1 MCCALSSD
9 KKTGIEVNFLTGRYV
24 ATYHNNRE
32 RAEWP
37 PHTAR
42 LFSALVSVWA
52 EEGQDGVER
61 DALEWLESQRPPD
74 ITASAAVYR
83 SKVSYFVPVN
93 DTTILGRSPMT
104 EERAA
109 KAVRNVGT
117 TPLKTALAL
126 FPEGREKQE
135 RFYPSVTPR
144 VPRVTYV
151 WDQAPQ
157 DDMAKVLDGL
167 LSRVTRLGH
176 SSSLVSCRIV
186 VDPLAPNYTLSEY
199 GNVNIRSVRR
209 GQLAALLSQ
218 YVRHQGYKRRA
229 LPFEIT
235 VYKKTDEQS
244 TSGAKPNMSGMWLVF
259 KLGPGFWP
267 STLAVSMAAAMRA
280 AILNR
285 IKKPIPEEI
294 SGLDSNCMPTK
305 NPHVAFV
312 ILPFAGF
319 AHADGGIRG
328 VAVSLPR
335 TLSDTSRHMIF
346 HAIADWEDACN
357 TGRAPSGSARRMSLN
372 IGDRA
377 VDVFRNVDPS
387 PLKTLQTSTWSS
399 PSRRWISVTPIS
411 LPRHPG
417 NTKRGSAAA
426 RARAWREA
434 ESAVMLSC
442 EHAGLPCPE
451 EVVVSYDPFTKGAFP
466 VARYPPFIQKGA
478 SGDAVRRELMH
489 ASLVFGES
497 VNGPMTLGTG
507 RFSGL
512 GLMKPVPD
520 GGLA

>member
-1 MCCALSSD
+1 MNSD

-32 RAEWP
+32 LAEWP

-42 LFSALVSVWA
+42 LFSALVSAWA
-52 EEGQDGVER
+52 EEGQDGAER
-61 DALEWLESQRPPD
+61 EALEWLESQRPPD
-74 ITASAAVYR
+74 ITAPAAVYR
-83 SKVSYFVPVN
+83 SKVSHFVPVN
-93 DTTILGRSPMT
+93 DTTILGRSLMT
-104 EERAA
+104 EKKAA
-109 KAVRNVGT
+109 KAVRNVGA

-135 RFYPSVTPR
+135 RFYPSVTPS

-157 DDMAKVLDGL
+157 DGMAKVLDGL

-186 VDPLAPNYTLSEY
+186 ADPPAPNYTLSEY
-199 GNVNIRSVRR
+199 GNVGIRSVRS
-209 GQLAALLSQ
+209 GQLTALLSQ
-218 YVRHQGYKRRA
+218 YARHQGYKRRA

-235 VYKKTDEQS
+235 MYKKADEWS
-244 TSGAKPNMSGMWLVF
+244 TSDTKPNMSGRWIVF
-259 KLGPGFWP
+259 RLGSGFWP
-267 STLAVSMAAAMRA
+267 STLAVSMATAMRA

-285 IKKPIPEEI
+285 IKKPIPEEVG
-294 SGLDSNCMPTK
+294 GLDLNCMPTK

-328 VAVSLPR
+328 VAVSLPH
-335 TLSDTSRHMIF
+335 TLSDTSRHMVF
-346 HAIADWEDACN
+346 RAIADWEDACN
-357 TGRAPSGSARRMSLN
+357 TGGAQAGSARTVRLN
-372 IGDRA
+372 IGDRT
-377 VDVFRNVDPS
+377 VDIFRNIDPA
-387 PLKTLQTSTWSS
+387 PLKTLQFSTWIS

-417 NTKRGSAAA
+417 NMKRGSAAA
-426 RARAWREA
+426 RARAWKEA
-434 ESAVMLSC
+434 ELAVILSC
-442 EHAGLPCPE
+442 EHVGLPRPE
-451 EVVVSYDPFTKGAFP
+451 EVVVSYDPFVKGAFP
-466 VARYPPFIQKGA
+466 VARYLPFTQKGA
-478 SGDAVRRELMH
+478 SGSIVSRALVH

-497 VNGPMTLGTG
+497 VAGPMMLGTG

-520 GGLA
+520 GGPA